1 MTEWRGRWGARAC
14 MMECDREESA
24 LAPVLPV
31 LRAALEW
38 STSCW
43 MVATRDT
50 STCVHASS
58 AASVS
63 LPILEAQVHWVPYSS
78 ACLPNSLLGVTISS
92 SVQIVSG
99 SNKVEILSAACC

>member
-1 MTEWRGRWGARAC
+1 MDQALTGMLLSGAMGDFAGAWRGRGGARAC
-14 MMECDREESA
+14 MMECEREESA

-50 STCVHASS
+50 STCAHRNLV
-58 AASVS
+58 VVE
-63 LPILEAQVHWVPYSS
+63 LPV
-78 ACLPNSLLGVTISS
+78 CF
-92 SVQIVSG
+92 
-99 SNKVEILSAACC
+99 